1 MVKRRL
7 RNIGIIL
14 SILILCSASTFVL
27 VQYHELK
34 QPGIVVLLYHR
45 ITTEENVT
53 NKYVLNVKKFQ
64 QQLDYLENEGYRT
77 ILPSEIVDSRKEGIN
92 NPIIILSF
100 DDGTTDHY
108 TVVYPMLKKNKQKG
122 VFFIVSKYVNA
133 PGGLTA
139 DQIKE
144 MSDNDME
151 IGSHSYSHPYLEELN
166 YEKIYY
172 QLKESKD
179 QLEKISGR
187 KVYSFALPGG
197 WFNTDVVKAARDVGY
212 QQFFGCEI
220 GTNDLSK
227 MPFVYR
233 RIEVLGNMSFKEF
246 QQLLDP
252 PQILIYKVVQ
262 SLKFFL
268 HDIIGP
274 RRYEKLSPLLL
285 VH

>member
-34 QPGIVVLLYHR
+34 QPGIIVLLYHR

-64 QQLDYLENEGYRT
+64 QQLDYLKSEGYRT
-77 ILPSEIVDSRKEGIN
+77 ILPSEIIDSRKEGIN

-100 DDGTTDHY
+100 DYGTTDHY
-108 TVVYPMLKKNKQKG
+108 TIVYPMLKKNKQKG
-122 VFFIVSKYVNA
+122 VFFIASKYINA

-139 DQIKE
+139 GQIKE
-144 MSDNDME
+144 MIDNDME
-151 IGSHSYSHPYLEELN
+151 IGSHSYSHPFLEELN

-187 KVYSFALPGG
+187 KVYSFAPPGG
-197 WFNTDVVKAARDVGY
+197 WFNADVVRAARDVG
-212 QQFFGCEI
+212 
-220 GTNDLSK
+220 TNYFSAVK
-227 MPFVYR
+227 
-233 RIEVLGNMSFKEF
+233 LGQM
-246 QQLLDP
+246 
-252 PQILIYKVVQ
+252 ILA
-262 SLKFFL
+262 
-268 HDIIGP
+268 
-274 RRYEKLSPLLL
+274 RSPLFING
-285 VH
+285 